1 MLKRVQ
7 HDVIETLIRRLM
19 PPLRAAR
26 KYLAAV
32 FGDADAVF
40 ELRAQ

>member
-7 HDVIETLIRRLM
+7 HDGVEISIRRLM
-19 PPLRAAR
+19 PSLRAAR
-26 KYLAAV
+26 KYLAAIL
-32 FGDADAVF
+32 GDADAVF